1 MNNIKMLY
9 FDKTDLSEGIDVNK
23 TSASKECDICH
34 YWCFSNKGFN
44 FQPYV
49 CNRSHDLLMMS
60 MNLSDIYFLNIEN
73 ADYCSIISG
82 ISKSKAINLL
92 QNTYFTEE
100 SGTLKKQINM
110 KSNFEAVNLFQIL
123 I

>member
-1 MNNIKMLY
+1 MINLKMLY
-9 FDKTDLSEGIDVNK
+9 FDKIDVSEGIDVNK
-23 TSASKECDICH
+23 TSASKECDICQ
-34 YWCFSNKGFN
+34 YWYFLSKGFK

-49 CNRSHDLLMMS
+49 CNRSHNLLMMS
-60 MNLSDIYFLNIEN
+60 MNLSDIYILNIEN